1 MKPQEIDLVDVSFD
15 FEKNKHQKLVFDI
28 GGEKITLKNKK
39 FIFQG
44 IEVPVSEESITNFR
58 VLLDRSSI
66 EIFFNNGE
74 HVLSSYIDSDK
85 KNKRIKIKSENNNK
99 LNCNL
104 NIMKSAWIR

>member
-1 MKPQEIDLVDVSFD
+1 MKALEIDLIDVSFN
-15 FEKNKHQKLVFDI
+15 FENNKNQKLVFNI
-28 GGEKITLKNKK
+28 GGEKITFENKK

-44 IEVPVSEESITNFR
+44 IEVPVVEEAKTNLR

-74 HVLSSYIDSDK
+74 HVLSSYIDPDK
-85 KNKRIKIKSENNNK
+85 KNKRIEIKSENNYK

-104 NIMKSAWIR
+104 NTMKSAWIE

>member
-1 MKPQEIDLVDVSFD
+1 MKSQEIDLVDVSFN
-15 FEKNKHQKLVFDI
+15 FEKNKHQKLIFDI
-28 GGEKITLKNKK
+28 GGEEITFENKK

-44 IEVPVSEESITNFR
+44 IEVPVAGESEINFR

-74 HVLSSYIDSDK
+74 YVLSSYIDLDK
-85 KNKRIKIKSENNNK
+85 KNKRIEIKSENNNK

>member
-1 MKPQEIDLVDVSFD
+1 MCIRDR
-15 FEKNKHQKLVFDI
+15 
-28 GGEKITLKNKK
+28 KITLENKK

-44 IEVPVSEESITNFR
+44 IEVPVSDESKTNFR

-74 HVLSSYIDSDK
+74 HVLSSYVDPDK
-85 KNKRIKIKSENNNK
+85 KSKKIKIESENNNK

-104 NIMKSAWIR
+104 NIMKSAWGK